1 MPVFGNTPIGKAL
14 AGAMLLAA
22 VALSGCGGDANG
34 DTGSEAKSPP
44 SFQDAMVSYAAC
56 MREHGVDMPD
66 PQFSDDGSGGGMTFS
81 VPIGAS
87 DAGGGPGMATGGGP
101 ADPTFKSAAEACQ
114 PIMDEATQN
123 MPKPS
128 AEEEAKMRD
137 DALKFAQC
145 MRDHGV
151 DMPDPTFD
159 GTGGGPVIIQG
170 SSTERAPIDT
180 DKFNEASSACE
191 SEGLG
196 GGFHISAGDGGGT
209 AGGFSVGSA
218 ASK

>member
-1 MPVFGNTPIGKAL
+1 MPVFGIAPIGKAV

-22 VALSGCGGDANG
+22 VAVSGCGGDASG
-34 DTGSEAKSPP
+34 DTGSEAKTTP
-44 SFQDAMVSYAAC
+44 SFEDAMVNYASC

-66 PQFSDDGSGGGMTFS
+66 PQFSDDGTVGGMTFA

-87 DAGGGPGMATGGGP
+87 EAGGGPGFATGGGP
-101 ADPTFKSAAEACQ
+101 GDSTFKAAAEACQ

-145 MRDHGV
+145 MREHGV

-159 GTGGGPVIIQG
+159 GTGGGPMIIQG
-170 SSTERAPIDT
+170 STTDRAPIDT
-180 DKFNEASSACE
+180 DKFNEASSAC
-191 SEGLG
+191 SSDGLG
-196 GGFHISAGDGGGT
+196 GGFQISSGEGGGT
-209 AGGFSVGSA
+209 VGGFTVGSGA
-218 ASK
+218 NK